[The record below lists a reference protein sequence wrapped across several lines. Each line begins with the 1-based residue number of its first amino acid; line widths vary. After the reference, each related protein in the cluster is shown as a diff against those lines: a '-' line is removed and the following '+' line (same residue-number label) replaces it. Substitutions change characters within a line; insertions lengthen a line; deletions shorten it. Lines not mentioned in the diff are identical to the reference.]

1 MSPFLK
7 PTGVGK
13 WRRSIAA
20 RSMRLSTGDLDPVP
34 LAEKEERLT
43 LARGKHRP
51 ERFALPRLKNSLEG
65 RLQQHGFLRLTP

>member
-43 LARGKHRP
+43 LARGKH
-51 ERFALPRLKNSLEG
+51 
-65 RLQQHGFLRLTP
+65 